1 MPPKEKVDEVKTKRR
16 SIKNYEIDLQQ
27 LEDIAKLHA
36 TNAEIALFFRC
47 SASTLDNDPYYSIIV
62 RARDETKQKLKK
74 AALRRALEESSD
86 QMLKF
91 CLKNYCGWTENNQ
104 VIQVQEDLTNNGF
117 TITVIPPRSRSENND
132 G

>member
-1 MPPKEKVDEVKTKRR
+1 
-16 SIKNYEIDLQQ
+16 
-27 LEDIAKLHA
+27 
-36 TNAEIALFFRC
+36 
-47 SASTLDNDPYYSIIV
+47 
-62 RARDETKQKLKK
+62 
-74 AALRRALEESSD
+74 
-86 QMLKF
+86 MLKF